1 MINNLKTIDQSGI
14 KALLRERFE
23 NPEKYANTPLII
35 WRSDIGDG
43 IQQRILQEVRDAYN
57 ETLPQKE
64 QKSFTITIDSDLER
78 AVSETNGIVV
88 LDPAGAVLQWKLYP
102 ETLKDFQTLLNNP
115 GRLSEKAAPVVAYMT
130 HYSEWFETPEV
141 YTNAEQYLF
150 VPDFDEWAEW
160 AVREGEFPEEIIDFI
175 RENGENQSIM
185 YRWYNFFNVDSS
197 VQTGRPGVAFP
208 ECWERILITLKNE
221 AEDEE
226 LSSIFDLTEEQIRE
240 AIQLHANISDDVK
253 EAFCKNIPK
262 HKEK

>member
-1 MINNLKTIDQSGI
+1 MLDNLKTIDQSGI
-14 KALLRERFE
+14 KALIRERFE
-23 NPEKYANTPLII
+23 NPEKYVNTPLII

-43 IQQRILQEVRDAYN
+43 IQQRILQEVRDAHN
-57 ETLPQKE
+57 ETMPQKE
-64 QKSFTITIDSDLER
+64 QKSFTVTIDSDLKR

-88 LDPAGAVLQWKLYP
+88 LDPAGAAIQWKLYP
-102 ETLKDFQTLLNNP
+102 ETLRDFQTLLNNP

-160 AVREGEFPEEIIDFI
+160 AVREAEFPEEIIDFI
-175 RENGENQSIM
+175 RGNGEKAKIM
-185 YRWYNFFNVDSS
+185 YRWYNRFNVDPSL
-197 VQTGRPGVAFP
+197 QTGCPGVKFP
-208 ECWERILITLKNE
+208 EDWERLLITLKHA

-240 AIQLHANISDDVK
+240 AIMLQANISDDVK
-253 EAFCKNIPK
+253 EAFCKFIAK
-262 HKEK
+262 